1 MKRYSSSLIIR
12 EVYIQTMMTYHFT
25 LSRMFII
32 KKRIANTDEN
42 VEKFEYLQN
51 IGGNVNGCN
60 LFWKTGSSSKNRELL
75 FDP

>member
-1 MKRYSSSLIIR
+1 MKRYSLSLIIR

-51 IGGNVNGCN
+51 IGGNVNG
-60 LFWKTGSSSKNRELL
+60 
-75 FDP
+75 